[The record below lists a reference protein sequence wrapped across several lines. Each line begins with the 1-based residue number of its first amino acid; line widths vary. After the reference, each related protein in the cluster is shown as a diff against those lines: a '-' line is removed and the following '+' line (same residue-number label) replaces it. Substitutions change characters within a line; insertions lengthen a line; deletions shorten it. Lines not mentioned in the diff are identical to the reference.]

1 MTFGKIFIANRG
13 EIALRIARTCHDLGI
28 PCAVGY
34 SSADRDAAATR
45 VADEAVHLGPAP
57 AARSYL
63 SIPNVIEAARLV
75 AADAIHPG
83 YGFLSEDPDFSEVCA
98 ANGLAFIGP
107 DPHVL
112 ALFGDK
118 AAARAMAAKAGLPLL
133 PGSEDVTA
141 GERDGRRLADAIG
154 YPVVIKAV
162 AGGGG
167 KGMSVVDDP
176 NAFAGVFRETSATA
190 LAVFGDG
197 RVYVE
202 RYLRPTRHV
211 EVQVLCDVHGDG
223 VFLGDRDCSV
233 QRRHQKLIEEAPA
246 PALRPA
252 TRQAMGEAA
261 LRCVLQAGLVGV
273 ATVEFLLDAEENF
286 YFMEVNARLQVE
298 HPVTEMVT
306 GLDLVE
312 QQIRLAAGDR
322 LGFTQRD
329 VEIRGS
335 AIECRMNAEDPER
348 DFLPTPGRLTRFAMP
363 GGPFVRV
370 DTHMSA
376 DRSIPVEYDSLLAKV
391 AAWGPDRRTA
401 VARMRRALREVT
413 IDGAEIHS
421 TNDLLKRVLEMEE
434 FTSVRHG
441 TDLLEKLR

>member
-118 AAARAMAAKAGLPLL
+118 AAARAMAAKAELPLL

-211 EVQVLCDVHGDG
+211 EVQVLCDLHGDG

-312 QQIRLAAGDR
+312 QQIRLAAGER

-376 DRSIPVEYDSLLAKV
+376 DRSIPAEYDSLLAKV